1 MQKPEKSADY
11 QLSYLHDLENQ
22 VSAMM
27 KLYHLK
33 NFEFVVLICNWKFNI
48 SIFLDSLL
56 HVGNIDKK
64 LPSNFLLQNLFS
76 SFFLDGQNRFA
87 N

>member
-11 QLSYLHDLENQ
+11 QLSYLRDLENQ
-22 VSAMM
+22 VSAMI

-48 SIFLDSLL
+48 SIF
-56 HVGNIDKK
+56 
-64 LPSNFLLQNLFS
+64 
-76 SFFLDGQNRFA
+76 A
-87 N
+87 NVLVPVVCHSKCLTKIF

>member
-11 QLSYLHDLENQ
+11 QLSYLRDLENQ
-22 VSAMM
+22 VSAMI

-48 SIFLDSLL
+48 SIF
-56 HVGNIDKK
+56 GYI
-64 LPSNFLLQNLFS
+64 FS
-76 SFFLDGQNRFA
+76 
-87 N
+87 